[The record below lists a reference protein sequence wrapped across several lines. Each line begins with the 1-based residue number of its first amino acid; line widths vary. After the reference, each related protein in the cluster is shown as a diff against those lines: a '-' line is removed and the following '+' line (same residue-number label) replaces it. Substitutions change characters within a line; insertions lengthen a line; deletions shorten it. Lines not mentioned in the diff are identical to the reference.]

1 MGPRSARSPR
11 CAVSP
16 SRADCI
22 AGPGG
27 SYQSRLSGHTRNP
40 SSSWQK
46 RRVPVQ
52 MIRDLKDAVTAVL
65 QGYGSGQRPVTDAS
79 AELHR
84 LCGCLEQLLQF
95 EQKEQKRFL
104 RARKGYWGFL
114 CTALWQQRGD
124 TESSRFVHSQDKLQT
139 PLGKGRAFIR
149 FCLVHGQL
157 AESLQLCLLDPEL
170 TRDWYGPRSPLLC
183 PTLQEDL
190 LDSLYALNGV
200 TFDLDLQRADLDEA
214 WPMFSESCS
223 PSASHI
229 PGRRPRKTRES
240 PKEVLLPAELEEAD
254 GKQLQQDSEKG
265 SPRKDACQENST
277 PGCQGPGPGDPG
289 VLRSLETSADSI
301 QEKPREPAG
310 VAAGTRKEESPA
322 PSAEGEA
329 RTDEDLRSPG
339 QALELLLEEREG
351 QLKALQ
357 EQLSRCR
364 EEKAQLQAQLG
375 QVRLEAERKAATSK
389 EELGRQQDLVRAM
402 KRRVLELVQ
411 EKDSQWQK
419 AQQLSPV
426 TPGRCVGC
434 SKVFGRL
441 SRRYPCRLCGG
452 LVCHACSVDY
462 KKRAS
467 RCPPCAQNRDP
478 PVS

>member
-1 MGPRSARSPR
+1 M
-11 CAVSP
+11 AVPVWSQKGEDGVFFKGNQSQNLWGKEAGTP
-16 SRADCI
+16 DCI
-22 AGPGG
+22 C
-27 SYQSRLSGHTRNP
+27 
-40 SSSWQK
+40 
-46 RRVPVQ
+46 
-52 MIRDLKDAVTAVL
+52 I
-65 QGYGSGQRPVTDAS
+65 S
-79 AELHR
+79 ANV
-84 LCGCLEQLLQF
+84 LLQSLCF

-200 TFDLDLQRADLDEA
+200 TFDLDLHRADLDEA

-223 PSASHI
+223 SSASHI

-289 VLRSLETSADSI
+289 
-301 QEKPREPAG
+301 
-310 VAAGTRKEESPA
+310 
-322 PSAEGEA
+322 
-329 RTDEDLRSPG
+329 DLRTPG
-339 QALELLLEEREG
+339 QALEQLLEEREG

-357 EQLSRCR
+357 EQLSRAR
-364 EEKAQLQAQLG
+364 DE
-375 QVRLEAERKAATSK
+375 RAELT
-389 EELGRQQDLVRAM
+389 
-402 KRRVLELVQ
+402 

-441 SRRYPCRLCGG
+441 SRRYPCR
-452 LVCHACSVDY
+452 
-462 KKRAS
+462 
-467 RCPPCAQNRDP
+467 
-478 PVS
+478 

>member
-1 MGPRSARSPR
+1 MAEAG
-11 CAVSP
+11 VS
-16 SRADCI
+16 
-22 AGPGG
+22 
-27 SYQSRLSGHTRNP
+27 
-40 SSSWQK
+40 
-46 RRVPVQ
+46 VQ
-52 MIRDLKDAVTAVL
+52 MTRDLKDAVTAIL

-124 TESSRFVHSQDKLQT
+124 TESSHFVHSQDKLQT
-139 PLGKGRAFIR
+139 PLGRGRAFIR

-170 TRDWYGPRSPLLC
+170 TREWYGPRSPLLC
-183 PTLQEDL
+183 SSLQEDL
-190 LDSLYALNGV
+190 LDSLYALNEV

-214 WPMFSESCS
+214 WPMFSESCYS
-223 PSASHI
+223 STSHT
-229 PGRRPRKTRES
+229 PGRRPRKIRES
-240 PKEVLLPAELEEAD
+240 PKE
-254 GKQLQQDSEKG
+254 
-265 SPRKDACQENST
+265 
-277 PGCQGPGPGDPG
+277 
-289 VLRSLETSADSI
+289 
-301 QEKPREPAG
+301 
-310 VAAGTRKEESPA
+310 
-322 PSAEGEA
+322 
-329 RTDEDLRSPG
+329 DLRTPG
-339 QALELLLEEREG
+339 QALEQLLEEREE

-375 QVRLEAERKAATSK
+375 QVRLEAERRVAMSE
-389 EELGRQQDLVRAM
+389 EELGRQRDLVLAM
-402 KRRVLELVQ
+402 KRRVLELIQ

-419 AQQLSPV
+419 AQQLTPI

-452 LVCHACSVDY
+452 LVCHACSVNY
-462 KKRAS
+462 KKHACH
-467 RCPPCAQNRDP
+467 CPRCAQNGDTS
-478 PVS
+478 VS